1 MDIKKIKEKHK
12 ENTMGGQFGVSES
25 DVDNLIETVEL
36 QQLTIQLLTTILE
49 NCEEVAKNNGEL
61 NVAEYIQEFKTNTI
75 NAVKVREENLLQ
87 WSVSETKI

>member
-87 WSVSETKI
+87 